1 MDESL
6 KKELLDNIILSVKS
20 QNKIVTFE
28 DKEYFELNGKKIEV
42 NNSIHFSFSLE
53 RFDNTDEYPKYTFHI
68 SIDKIPGVF
77 FLKNRKDGG
86 SQYVT
91 TINIRQLTSRY
102 GSWCDA
108 DTYTFNS
115 AKDDSQEK
123 QKELFK
129 YLMDRHLE
137 EVKRKENE
145 KINTYVKESKKLHSK
160 EVVRDE
166 KLDKLL
172 S

>member
-20 QNKIVTFE
+20 QNKIVTPE
-28 DKEYFELNGKKIEV
+28 EKKYFELNGKKIEV
-42 NNSIHFSFSLE
+42 NNSIEFSFSLSRTE
-53 RFDNTDEYPKYTFHI
+53 NNDEYPKYSF
-68 SIDKIPGVF
+68 SITINKIPGVF
-77 FLKNRKDGG
+77 FLTNRKDGG

-91 TINIRQLTSRY
+91 TIKIDRLNSRY
-102 GSWCDA
+102 DSWRGA
-108 DTYTFNS
+108 DNYTFNS